1 VPTYEYKCEQC
12 GNIFEVRHSMNEN
25 PGVLCPKCKSGTQ
38 RIITGGSGFILKTK
52 GTSSISDSQG
62 TKCGKEQTCCGKET
76 PCEVR
81 PCDK

>member
-12 GNIFEVRHSMNEN
+12 GNIFEVRHAMNEN
-25 PGVLCPKCKSGTQ
+25 IGVPCPKCKSRTQ
-38 RIITGGSGFILKTK
+38 RIITGGSGLILK
-52 GTSSISDSQG
+52 GASSNIIDNLN

>member
-1 VPTYEYKCEQC
+1 MPTYEYKCGKC
-12 GNIFEVRHSMNEN
+12 GNIFEVRHSMSEN

-38 RIITGGSGFILKTK
+38 RIITGGSGFILKGGGSNITDNF
-52 GTSSISDSQG
+52 S

-81 PCDK
+81 PCEK